1 MYSVNNANNITAVG
15 QLTSLYTRDLIYP
28 VLNLKRDLT
37 FQLYNVLSQTFI
49 SFRVNLDGMLVWKL

>member
-1 MYSVNNANNITAVG
+1 MYSVNNANHITGVG

-28 VLNLKRDLT
+28 ILNVKRDLT

-49 SFRVNLDGMLVWKL
+49 SFQVDLDGMLV